1 MKVKTIRYYN
11 YKIYKMTKW
20 GDTNTKRKRMNWDV
34 SAYIEI
40 MWRNHQLLRSR
51 LNDRELMCCS
61 NRYVRC
67 VEHRDLCISNSKTI
81 V

>member
-11 YKIYKMTKW
+11 CEIRKMTKW
-20 GDTNTKRKRMNWDV
+20 GDTNTKKKRTNWGV

-40 MWRNHQLLRSR
+40 MWRNCRLLRSR
-51 LNDRELMCCS
+51 LNDWESIHCS
-61 NRYVRC
+61 NWYVRC
-67 VEHRDLCISNSKTI
+67 VEHRDLCISNSKNI